1 MNGLNLSVNT
11 ISNIVEGTLLFDNQN
26 NFKINNVLTDSRLIS
41 GNTKSTLF
49 IAIKTPRND
58 GHKYI
63 QNLIDKGIN
72 SFIVTDVN
80 FAEKIYNKNKSNNNL
95 TFILVDNAIKALQQ
109 IAKYYRSTLTFPI
122 VAITGSN
129 GKTVVKEWLWQILSS
144 NKKVSRSP
152 KSYNSQIGVPL
163 SILKLERDSDF
174 GIIEAGISEVGEMD
188 ILEDIIKPDIG
199 IITNVGTAHLSN
211 FKDKKQL
218 ATEKL
223 KLFKNAKKIIYNI
236 NDSFVK
242 DIVES
247 TFSHKSNT
255 YNSSNIDNCSSINS
269 NKVELDGWDYSQI
282 TKYIPE
288 NVLDSKFSDKASL
301 QNICHCISVIKNLG
315 LDINCYVQNFL
326 YVTPV
331 EMRLEVK
338 EGVNNCLLVNDSY
351 SLDIDSFVIAI
362 DTLMKQSRYSKKTVI
377 VSDFQKSNNKPNIY
391 SLAEIIN
398 TRDIY
403 RVILIGEELIKNS
416 NLFSVKKLEKYTD
429 TEDFIDNYKT
439 SDFNNEA
446 ILIKGARK
454 FNFEKISSLLQ
465 EKEHETVLE
474 INVEALIH
482 NLNQFKKLLKPQTK
496 LLVMVKAF
504 SYGVGSLEMA
514 NILQENYVDYMAVAF
529 VDEGIEIRSAGIK
542 VPIVVMNPNY
552 HSLNT
557 MIKYDLEPEIYSINR
572 LQQFCEIVRSVNL
585 KKQYPIHIKIDTGMH
600 RLGFSLDEIDTLI
613 KILIENKDIIKVS
626 SIFSHLA
633 CADDP
638 NKDEFTQLQISRLQ
652 KVAKTIED
660 SLNYKITRHI
670 LNSWGIM
677 RFPESQMEMV
687 RLGIG
692 LYGTEPELIQKMNL
706 ETALR
711 LRTIVSQIRYIP
723 KGDGLGY
730 GQTWIAK
737 QDSKIAI
744 LPIGYADGFR
754 LSLSNSNY
762 KVLIKDHK
770 VPVIGR
776 ICMDMCF
783 VDITN
788 LDIKEG
794 DEVEIFG
801 PNIPISQLAETAN
814 TITYEIIS
822 TLSQRIK
829 RIYLH

>member
-1 MNGLNLSVNT
+1 MNSLSLSVNT
-11 ISNIVEGTLLFDNQN
+11 ITNIVNGTLLFDCQSSNA
-26 NFKINNVLTDSRLIS
+26 INSVITDSRLIS
-41 GNTKSTLF
+41 GNPKSTLF
-49 IAIKTPRND
+49 IAIKTSRND

-63 QNLIDKGIN
+63 QNLIDIGIN
-72 SFIVTDVN
+72 CFLVTDIN
-80 FAEKIYNKNKSNNNL
+80 IAKKIYNNNKRDRKL
-95 TFILVDNAIKALQQ
+95 TFILVDNAITALQQ
-109 IAKYYRSTLTFPI
+109 IAKYYRSTLKFPI
-122 VAITGSN
+122 IAITGSN
-129 GKTVVKEWLWQILSS
+129 GKTVVKEWLWQILSD
-144 NKKVSRSP
+144 KKVSRSP

-163 SILKLERDSDF
+163 SILKLDPESDY

-199 IITNVGTAHLSN
+199 VITNVGTAHLSN
-211 FKDKKQL
+211 FKDKEQL
-218 ATEKL
+218 TTEKL
-223 KLFKNAKKIIYNI
+223 KLFKNANLLVYNA
-236 NDSFVK
+236 NDSFLK
-242 DIVES
+242 NKIES
-247 TFSHKSNT
+247 TFQNT
-255 YNSSNIDNCSSINS
+255 DLIL
-269 NKVELDGWDYSQI
+269 KGWEYSDI
-282 TKYIPE
+282 SKYI
-288 NVLDSKFSDKASL
+288 NKSILDNKFADKASL
-301 QNICHCISVIKNLG
+301 QNIGHCINVIQSLG
-315 LDINCYVQNFL
+315 LNVNNYIQNL
-326 YVTPV
+326 LNVTPV

-338 EGVNNCLLVNDSY
+338 EGVNNCIIVNDSY
-351 SLDIDSFVIAI
+351 SLDIDSFVIAV

-377 VSDFQKSNNKPNIY
+377 ISDFQKIETNNANIH

-398 TRDIY
+398 TRNIY
-403 RVILIGEELIKNS
+403 RVILIGEKLIENS
-416 NLFSVKKLEKYTD
+416 NLFRVKKLEKYID
-429 TEDFIDNYKT
+429 TEDFINNYNT
-439 SDFNNEA
+439 SNFNNEA

-529 VDEGIEIRSAGIK
+529 VDEGIEIRSAGIN
-542 VPIVVMNPNY
+542 VPIIVMNPNY

-557 MIKYDLEPEIYSINR
+557 MIKYNLEPEIYSINR
-572 LQQFCEIVRSVNL
+572 LQQFCDIVRSRELN
-585 KKQYPIHIKIDTGMH
+585 KQYPIHVKIDTGMH
-600 RLGFSLDEIDTLI
+600 RLGFALDEID
-613 KILIENKDIIKVS
+613 KLIEILLNNKDIIKVS

-638 NKDEFTQLQISRLQ
+638 EKDDFTQLQINRLQ
-652 KVAKTIED
+652 QVAKKIED
-660 SLNYKITRHI
+660 SLNYKINRHI

-677 RFPESQMEMV
+677 RFPEAQMEMV

-706 ETALR
+706 ETTLR
-711 LRTIVSQIRYIP
+711 LKTIVSQIRYIP

-730 GQTWIAK
+730 GQTWVAE
-737 QDSKIAI
+737 QNSKIAV

-754 LSLSNSNY
+754 LSLSNSKY
-762 KVLIKDHK
+762 QVLINEHK

-801 PNIPISQLAETAN
+801 PNIPISNLAKSAD

-829 RIYLH
+829 RVYLH